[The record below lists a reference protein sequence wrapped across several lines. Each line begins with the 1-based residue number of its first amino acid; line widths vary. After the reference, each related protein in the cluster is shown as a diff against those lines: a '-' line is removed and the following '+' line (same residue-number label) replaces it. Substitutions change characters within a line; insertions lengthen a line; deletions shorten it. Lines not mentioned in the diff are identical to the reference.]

1 MSVPKEIIVVAYPA
15 SAIKIVI
22 IEDGL
27 LVDEAMCWAP
37 DFVPCVQDLLSRH
50 SRIKR
55 ISIFGPS
62 SYIKDFEQRLKNFV
76 NVPIEV
82 KGL

>member
-1 MSVPKEIIVVAYPA
+1 MSMPKEIIAVAYPA

-22 IEDGL
+22 MEDGL
-27 LVDEAMCWAP
+27 LIDEAMCWAP
-37 DFVPCVQDLLSRH
+37 DFVPCIQDLLSRH

-55 ISIFGPS
+55 ISIFGPT

-82 KGL
+82 RGL